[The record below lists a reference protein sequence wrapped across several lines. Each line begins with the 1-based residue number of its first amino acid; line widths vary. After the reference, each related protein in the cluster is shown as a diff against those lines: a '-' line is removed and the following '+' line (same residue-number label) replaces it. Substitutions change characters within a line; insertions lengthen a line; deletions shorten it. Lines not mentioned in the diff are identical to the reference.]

1 MPAEELPPAGG
12 AVAVAEGPP
21 AGRAA
26 QGGSAPPAGRAALAG
41 SVPSAGRASQSGPAT
56 RRRMVWATPRRLA
69 RVAAY
74 LVAGIGLFLCY
85 QLVSG
90 TQPVSPDGSSN
101 ALEAWAMLHGNVLL
115 SGWTLTDVS
124 FYTTEL
130 PEYMLAELIRGLS
143 PAVIQ
148 ASAAF
153 TYTLLVLLA
162 GLVAKGRAKGREGV
176 VRVLIGSGLMLAP
189 QLGAPVHVL
198 LSAPDHVG
206 TGVPLLATF
215 LVLDRAP
222 KRWYTPPLIA
232 LMLTWTVIGDRLAVA
247 AAAIPLAAVCAIRVI
262 RRRVRDGA
270 PLAAQWFEMSLI
282 AAGIVSVGI
291 STLVPWVIGR
301 AGGFTLLP
309 VTSAQVASP
318 SVMPDNFRLTGE
330 GVLGLYG
337 ADFVNAPHGLQLA
350 VALLHLAG
358 VALVAWA
365 VARALRRFFRCYDLL
380 VQVLTVAI
388 LVNLAAYLF
397 STLPYDNIWDTRQIS
412 AVLPFGAVLAGRLL
426 AADLIRARLVPALVM
441 VLACYA
447 AALGFSAAQ
456 LPVPPHDLAL
466 ADWLVAH
473 DLKTGLSVYDESNI
487 TTLESDGRV
496 QLLPTAWERTQ
507 AVPRAYQS
515 DASWYD
521 PRLNYADYVVNT
533 GIDGYANVIPYQDL
547 LAAFGRPAQTYR
559 YGPYVIT
566 VWHKNLLDDLGGP
579 PSH

>member
-1 MPAEELPPAGG
+1 MAW
-12 AVAVAEGPP
+12 
-21 AGRAA
+21 
-26 QGGSAPPAGRAALAG
+26 
-41 SVPSAGRASQSGPAT
+41 AT
-56 RRRMVWATPRRLA
+56 RGRLA
-69 RVAAY
+69 WIGAY
-74 LVAGIGLFLCY
+74 LVAGVGLFLCY

-101 ALEAWAMLHGNVLL
+101 ALEAWDMLHGNVLL

-143 PAVIQ
+143 PAVVQ

-153 TYTLLVLLA
+153 SYALLVLLA
-162 GLVAKGRAKGREGV
+162 GLVAKGRARGLVGV
-176 VRVLIGSGLMLAP
+176 VRVLVASGLMLAP
-189 QLGAPVHVL
+189 QLGASVHVL

-206 TGVPLLATF
+206 TGVPLLAAF
-215 LVLDRAP
+215 LVVDRAP

-232 LMLTWTVIGDRLAVA
+232 LMLTWTVIGDRLAIVVA
-247 AAAIPLAAVCAIRVI
+247 VIPMAAVCCMRVI
-262 RRRVRDGA
+262 RRRARDRT
-270 PLAAQWFEMSLI
+270 PLAAQWFELSLL
-282 AAGIVSVGI
+282 AACFVSVGI
-291 STLVPWVIGR
+291 STLVTWLISQ

-309 VTSAQVASP
+309 VTTAQVASP
-318 SVMPDNFRLTGE
+318 SVMPDNLRLTGE

-337 ADFVNAPHGLQLA
+337 ADFLNAPHGLQLA
-350 VALLHLAG
+350 IALVHVAGL
-358 VALVAWA
+358 ALVAWA

-397 STLPYDNIWDTRQIS
+397 STLPYDNIWDTRQIA

-426 AADLIRARLVPALVM
+426 AGDLIRAKLVPVLGV

-456 LPVPPHDLAL
+456 PLVPAHDLAL

-473 DLKTGLSVYDESNI
+473 NLQTGLSVYDESNV

-496 QLLPTAWERTQ
+496 QVLPAAWEPAE

-521 PRLNYADYVVNT
+521 PRLHYADFVVNT
-533 GIDGYANVIPYQDL
+533 GIDGYANVIPYQEL
-547 LAAFGRPAQTYR
+547 TAVFGRPAETYR
-559 YGPYVIT
+559 YGPYTIM
-566 VWHKNLLDDLGGP
+566 VWHQNLLDDLSGP